1 MWLGIVAIAVIAI
14 ILLIL
19 ILLSIPL
26 RYRIFA
32 DNEHI
37 CIKGSWLFGILSK
50 KYEINFSKFIE
61 SNIETKDKE
70 KNSDDEKD
78 ENFIE
83 DTIKNTE
90 NVEKN
95 LEMKDNESTKFS
107 ERGAKEETKENNSFK
122 EKSEKITFMD
132 KLSFATKNGTV
143 RIVLKSLK
151 KLLYISKPYEMNVS
165 GKIGL
170 GDPSDT
176 GILAGAAYAIFP
188 DFAVEIDWKY
198 LEKVFELKA
207 NCKGSVMPL
216 KAIWIIG
223 IAFISKPVR
232 EFLSYTRG
240 KTDE

>member
-1 MWLGIVAIAVIAI
+1 
-14 ILLIL
+14 
-19 ILLSIPL
+19 
-26 RYRIFA
+26 
-32 DNEHI
+32 
-37 CIKGSWLFGILSK
+37 
-50 KYEINFSKFIE
+50 
-61 SNIETKDKE
+61 
-70 KNSDDEKD
+70 
-78 ENFIE
+78 
-83 DTIKNTE
+83 
-90 NVEKN
+90 
-95 LEMKDNESTKFS
+95 MKDNESTKFS
-107 ERGAKEETKENNSFK
+107 ERGAKEEKKENDSFK

-132 KLSFATKNGTV
+132 KLRFATKNGTV

-170 GDPSDT
+170 GNPSDT

>member
-1 MWLGIVAIAVIAI
+1 
-14 ILLIL
+14 
-19 ILLSIPL
+19 
-26 RYRIFA
+26 
-32 DNEHI
+32 
-37 CIKGSWLFGILSK
+37 
-50 KYEINFSKFIE
+50 
-61 SNIETKDKE
+61 
-70 KNSDDEKD
+70 
-78 ENFIE
+78 
-83 DTIKNTE
+83 
-90 NVEKN
+90 
-95 LEMKDNESTKFS
+95 
-107 ERGAKEETKENNSFK
+107 
-122 EKSEKITFMD
+122 
-132 KLSFATKNGTV
+132 
-143 RIVLKSLK
+143 
-151 KLLYISKPYEMNVS
+151 MNVS

-216 KAIWIIG
+216 KAICIIG

>member
-26 RYRIFA
+26 RYSIFA

-61 SNIETKDKE
+61 SNIESKDKE
-70 KNSDDEKD
+70 KNSYVEKD
-78 ENFIE
+78 EKFIE

-107 ERGAKEETKENNSFK
+107 ERGAKEEKENDSFK

-132 KLSFATKNGTV
+132 KLRFATKNGTV
-143 RIVLKSLK
+143 RIVLESLK
-151 KLLYISKPYEMNVS
+151 KLLYISKPDELNVS

-170 GDPSDT
+170 GDSSDT
-176 GILAGAAYAIFP
+176 GILVGATYAIFP

-207 NCKGSVMPL
+207 NCKGSVMPI

-223 IAFISKPVR
+223 IAFMSKPVR

-240 KTDE
+240 ENR

>member
-1 MWLGIVAIAVIAI
+1 MWIGIVAIAVIAI

-26 RYRIFA
+26 RYSIFA

-61 SNIETKDKE
+61 SNIESKDKE
-70 KNSDDEKD
+70 KNSYVEKD
-78 ENFIE
+78 EKFIE

-107 ERGAKEETKENNSFK
+107 ERGAKEEKENDSFK

-132 KLSFATKNGTV
+132 KLRFATKNGTV

-151 KLLYISKPYEMNVS
+151 KLLYISKPDELNIS

-170 GDPSDT
+170 GDSSDT
-176 GILAGAAYAIFP
+176 GILVGATYAIFP

-207 NCKGSVMPL
+207 NCKGSVMPI
-216 KAIWIIG
+216 KAIWIIV
-223 IAFISKPVR
+223 IAFMSKPVR

-240 KTDE
+240 ENR